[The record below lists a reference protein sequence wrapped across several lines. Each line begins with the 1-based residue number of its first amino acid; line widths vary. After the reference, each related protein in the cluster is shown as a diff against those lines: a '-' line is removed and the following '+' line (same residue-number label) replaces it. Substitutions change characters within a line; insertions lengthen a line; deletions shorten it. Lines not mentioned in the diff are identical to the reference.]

1 MAPLGSLAT
10 AAAAG
15 AAAAIIAAVVG
26 ARYRSL
32 SLPST
37 GVGGMV
43 MTAVELRIAA
53 LEEEAAGLHEAAKR
67 HNLQGDFEG
76 AKAAYR
82 RMYAVEDKALRL
94 AAESE
99 SESPGDAEGGS
110 AEEAEAVAV
119 VALAEY
125 ASLLPLPASP
135 WADRATQRRALGA
148 VLGAVVADAA
158 AMGVHWVYDP
168 KELDRLYGV
177 KQSMLS
183 AEAEAEA
190 EAEEVGLDFFQ
201 PPQSP
206 FFSYES
212 GRASPY
218 GEQTLALLASLVDRQ
233 GLHPLRYAEALARQF
248 GTGWDGYRD
257 ASLKGF
263 LRHYYRGR
271 RPPRTGAH
279 DWQANCFTRLGPV
292 VAAYHAGGE
301 EEGLALLLT
310 AVERATRVTQNT
322 DRAVAWARAGAAV
335 LARVVGGFP
344 VDDAVAGVV
353 SELTDAATVLGGDVR
368 FKELNAE
375 IAGCVRRV
383 HEMAHEGQSVHAT
396 VAALGR
402 NCHLPNSFQTPL
414 HAALL
419 YSLPAKGGAAEAV
432 GAMTAAER
440 QRVYQS
446 AVRAAL
452 REGGCCASR
461 ATYVGAC
468 LGAWL
473 AGSGELDFLPP
484 EWVVKVTGFERTR
497 ELAEALV
504 GLRRVD

>member
-1 MAPLGSLAT
+1 MAPFGSLAT

-32 SLPST
+32 PPPST
-37 GVGGMV
+37 GGGAIT
-43 MTAVELRIAA
+43 MTAVERRIAT
-53 LEEEAAGLHEAAKR
+53 LEEEAAWLHEAAKQ

-82 RMYAVEDKALRL
+82 RMYAVEDEALRL

-99 SESPGDAEGGS
+99 SVSPGDAEDGG
-110 AEEAEAVAV
+110 AEEEEAVAV
-119 VALAEY
+119 PLAEY

-177 KQSMLS
+177 RQSMLS
-183 AEAEAEA
+183 A

-218 GEQTLALLASLVDRQ
+218 GEQTLALLASLVDQQ

-335 LARVVGGFP
+335 LARVISGAP
-344 VDDAVAGVV
+344 VNDAVAGVV
-353 SELTDAATVLGGDVR
+353 SELTDAATVLGGDGR

-402 NCHLPNSFQTPL
+402 NCHLPISFQTPL

-419 YSLPAKGGAAEAV
+419 YSLRAKGGAAGAV

-440 QRVYQS
+440 QRVYRS

-473 AGSGELDFLPP
+473 AGSGKLDFLPP
-484 EWVVKVTGFERTR
+484 EWVPKVTGFERTR
-497 ELAEALV
+497 EMAEALV